1 MQAGTYFFVTSH
13 STDIMSFPGGSSDD
27 PQSEIMAATYT
38 ALCEHGYAALSMAK
52 IANELPMS
60 KSSLYYH
67 YDDKDALLSAF
78 LGYVIE
84 EFAADVSVVDEQD
97 AEAQLRAFFDRVLPR
112 ELDESE
118 HEFHVVLLEL
128 RAQAPHHE
136 SFREQFDRIDT
147 LLRETIAGY
156 IETGIEQETFRAV
169 DSNES
174 ARLLVALIRG
184 GRVDRVS
191 RSDRSLGAL
200 RDALDAYLDSQ
211 LLA

>member
-1 MQAGTYFFVTSH
+1 
-13 STDIMSFPGGSSDD
+13 MSFSGDSPEDS
-27 PQSEIMAATYT
+27 QSAIMAATYT

-52 IANELPMS
+52 IADELTMS

-67 YDDKDALLSAF
+67 YDDKDDLLSTF

-84 EFAADVSVVDEQD
+84 EFATDVSVVEEQD
-97 AEAQLRAFFDRVLPR
+97 ANAQLRAFFDRVLPR
-112 ELDESE
+112 DLDESGY
-118 HEFHVVLLEL
+118 EFHVVLLEL

-136 SFREQFDRIDT
+136 SFREQFDRIDG
-147 LLRETIAGY
+147 LLKETIAGF
-156 IETGIEQETFRAV
+156 IETGIEQGQFRAV
-169 DSNES
+169 DPNET

-191 RSDRSLGAL
+191 RSDRSLGEL
-200 RDALDAYLDSQ
+200 RDALDAYLDSH